1 MNSVPAK
8 PWKARAWLFDLDGT
22 LVDTA
27 PDLGHAANLV
37 RAEAGL
43 GPLPLADYRP
53 AASSGARGLLA
64 IALGLKPEDA
74 NFLPN
79 RNSFLAHYRAGI
91 ARASRPFP
99 GIPELLLMLD
109 LRGLRWGVVTNKPD
123 WLTQPLLA
131 ELGLANRAACVIS
144 GDTAPKAKP
153 APDPLF
159 LACHRMGL
167 KPKDCVYVGDDLR
180 DIQSAKAAKMR
191 SIAAAWGYLGKDES
205 IASWGADAIV
215 DSAAALQAMV
225 G

>member
-1 MNSVPAK
+1 MK
-8 PWKARAWLFDLDGT
+8 PGSKKSWKAKAWLFDLDGT

-27 PDLGHAANLV
+27 PDLGDAANRV

-43 GPLPLADYRP
+43 GPLPLAMYRP

-74 NFLPN
+74 AYLSN
-79 RNSFLAHYRAGI
+79 RNSFLAHYRVGL

-99 GIPELLLMLD
+99 GIAELLLMLD
-109 LRGLRWGVVTNKPD
+109 LRGLRWGVVTNKAD

-131 ELGLANRAACVIS
+131 ELGLATRCACIVS
-144 GDTAPKAKP
+144 GDSAGKPKP
-153 APDPLF
+153 APDPLL
-159 LACHRMGL
+159 LACRKLGL

-191 SIAAAWGYLGKDES
+191 SIAVAWGYLGSTEP
-205 IASWGADAIV
+205 IEVWGADAIV
-215 DSAAALQAMV
+215 QTPAALQAMV